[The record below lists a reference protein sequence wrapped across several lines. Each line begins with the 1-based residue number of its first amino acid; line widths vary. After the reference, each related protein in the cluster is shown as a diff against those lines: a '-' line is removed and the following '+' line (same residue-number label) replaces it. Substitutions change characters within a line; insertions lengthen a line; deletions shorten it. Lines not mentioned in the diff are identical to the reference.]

1 MAAAWFRAGVAAL
14 LACAAFAAVVASASG
29 QRDERARDRVQP
41 PTELLREYPFDQ
53 GRLRSPERADP
64 PRSGAGSAALPTP
77 GDSGG
82 GLPLIWLALG
92 GAALLG
98 ALALVARRAQRPRS
112 PSLTSTE
119 IGVRTDEA
127 GWLVFDTE
135 PSRPRPAAA
144 SQAGRFPRRGSRA
157 PAANAYAVANQK
169 GGVGKTTVS
178 LVLGAAAARR
188 GKHVLLVDLDPQAS
202 ATFVLAADDE
212 RPTIADVIVDGTR
225 PLREAVV
232 TTTWGFDLAPAERR
246 LRSADVGAPTEGSA
260 LRQELTTVADYD
272 LVLIDC
278 PPSLGRLTIEALTAA
293 SRALVVTEP
302 SYLALHAMEELS
314 DALHS
319 IAEDE
324 NPSLELGGVILNRL
338 ETTAEHRRSVA
349 ELEANFGPRLW
360 TPHVP
365 KRAILQDAMRQGV
378 PPQDLATHSHYAG
391 EIASIFDQL
400 VERLTAVALKSNRDS
415 RSRR

>member
-1 MAAAWFRAGVAAL
+1 MAGAWIRAGVAAL
-14 LACAAFAAVVASASG
+14 LACAAVVATASG
-29 QRDERARDRVQP
+29 QPNERARDRVQR

-53 GRLRSPERADP
+53 GRLRSTARSDP
-64 PRSGAGSAALPTP
+64 PRSGAGSAALPSP

-82 GLPLIWLALG
+82 GWPLIWLALG

-98 ALALVARRAQRPRS
+98 ALALIARRVQRPSAPR
-112 PSLTSTE
+112 LTGAE
-119 IGVRTDEA
+119 IGARTDEA

-135 PSRPRPAAA
+135 PSRPRSVGA

-202 ATFVLAADDE
+202 ATSVLAADEVE
-212 RPTIADVIVDGTR
+212 RPSIADVIVDGTR
-225 PLREAVV
+225 QLRDTVIP
-232 TTTWGFDLAPAERR
+232 TTWGLDLAPAERR
-246 LRSADVGAPTEGSA
+246 LRSAEMGAPTEGST
-260 LRQELTTVADYD
+260 LRHELTTVADYD

-278 PPSLGRLTIEALTAA
+278 PPSLGRLTVEALIAA

-302 SYLALHAMEELS
+302 SFLALQAMEELL
-314 DALHS
+314 DTLDS

-324 NPSLELGGVILNRL
+324 NPSLGLGGVVVNRF
-338 ETTAEHRRSVA
+338 ESTAEHRRSME
-349 ELEANFGPRLW
+349 ELEANLGPRLW
-360 TPHVP
+360 TPHIP
-365 KRAILQDAMRQGV
+365 KRAILQEAMRRGQ
-378 PPQDLATHSHYAG
+378 PPQDLTTHSHYAS

-400 VERLTAVALKSNRDS
+400 VERLTAVPLKSNRGS
-415 RSRR
+415 